1 MRKSAL
7 LTSIIFFLGILST
20 GSAQGSPGCTAT
32 TTNITGYV
40 VVAFNGVGPCTWNT
54 PAGVSVVDVLIVGGG
69 GGGGYNT
76 GGGGSGGGVDSAT
89 ARAVSG
95 AVSVVV
101 GAGGAGANSSG
112 STPSAGSL
120 SSFGTFQVAGGNP
133 GTNYPPAPAPGG
145 ASVSGSGAGGQSAST
160 SGVNGQNGFAG
171 PTSSISGTLTNYAGG
186 GAGGGWNSPSAA
198 SGGAGGGGLG
208 STNGGGTNGT
218 DGLGGGGSGG
228 AAPSYAAGNGG
239 AGVVII
245 RYAGSVG
252 DFTTGKN
259 ASGIYRS
266 TISFVVT
273 VYSPGKV
280 TFYAK
285 SKIIPGCNRVT
296 TAGSGPY
303 TASCS
308 YKASTHGSIPITAKL
323 VPDSAPGSP
332 IFLTGASVSVS
343 ERSSKR

>member
-1 MRKSAL
+1 MRKSAVL
-7 LTSIIFFLGILST
+7 ASIVLILGILSAST
-20 GSAQGSPGCTAT
+20 AQGAPGCTAT

-40 VVAFNGVGPCTWNT
+40 VVTFNGVGPCTWNT
-54 PAGVSVVDVLIVGGG
+54 PGGVSTVDVLIVGGG

-95 AVSVVV
+95 AISVVV
-101 GAGGAGANSSG
+101 GGGGAGANSSG

-120 SSFGTFQVAGGNP
+120 SSFDTFQVAGGNP

-145 ASVSGSGAGGQSAST
+145 ESVSRSGAGGQSAT
-160 SGVNGQNGFAG
+160 TTGVNAQNGFAG
-171 PTSSISGTLTNYAGG
+171 PTSLISGTLTNYAGG
-186 GAGGGWNSPSAA
+186 GGGGGWNSPSAA

-208 STNGGGTNGT
+208 ASNGAGSNGT
-218 DGLGGGGSGG
+218 DGFGGGGGGG
-228 AAPSYAAGNGG
+228 AALGYAAGNGG
-239 AGVVII
+239 TGVVII
-245 RYAGSVG
+245 RYAGSAG

-266 TISFVVT
+266 NISLVVT

-285 SKIIPGCNRVT
+285 SKIIPGCNRIITV
-296 TAGSGPY
+296 GSGPY

-308 YKASTHGSIPITAKL
+308 YKLSTHGSIPITAKL

-332 IFLTGASVSVS
+332 ILLNGGSASIAV
-343 ERSSKR
+343 RSSKR

>member
-1 MRKSAL
+1 MRKSAVL
-7 LTSIIFFLGILST
+7 ASIVLILGILSAST
-20 GSAQGSPGCTAT
+20 AQGAPGCTAT

-40 VVAFNGVGPCTWNT
+40 VVTFNGVGPCTWNT
-54 PAGVSVVDVLIVGGG
+54 PGGVSTVDVLIVGGG

-95 AVSVVV
+95 AISVVV
-101 GAGGAGANSSG
+101 GGGGAGANSSG

-120 SSFGTFQVAGGNP
+120 SSFDTFQVAGGNP

-145 ASVSGSGAGGQSAST
+145 ESVSRSGAGGQSAT
-160 SGVNGQNGFAG
+160 TTGVNAQNGFAG
-171 PTSSISGTLTNYAGG
+171 PTSLISGTLTNYAGG
-186 GAGGGWNSPSAA
+186 GGGGGWNSPSAA
-198 SGGAGGGGLG
+198 SGGAGGGGAALG
-208 STNGGGTNGT
+208 
-218 DGLGGGGSGG
+218 
-228 AAPSYAAGNGG
+228 YAAGNGG
-239 AGVVII
+239 TGVVII
-245 RYAGSVG
+245 RYAGSAG

-266 TISFVVT
+266 NISLVVT

-285 SKIIPGCNRVT
+285 SKIIPGCNRIITV
-296 TAGSGPY
+296 GSGPY

-308 YKASTHGSIPITAKL
+308 YKLSTHGSIPITAKL

-332 IFLTGASVSVS
+332 ILLNGGSASIAV
-343 ERSSKR
+343 RSSKR